1 MKNLFTI
8 VTEAYP
14 KTEEIDWQD
23 VYQQSLPR
31 IFHFFCYKVGDET
44 IAEELTSLTFEKAWV
59 SRAHY
64 RKGRGEV
71 HAWLVGIARNVM
83 ADHFRKRSREIPVT
97 DVPETDLSRSFDED
111 LQRKLDFEMILS
123 SLARFPERERELIAM
138 KYGAELTNREIAR
151 MTGLSESNVGTILHR
166 VVEKLRTEWEQNHEG

>member
-1 MKNLFTI
+1 MKNPFTLI
-8 VTEAYP
+8 TEAYP

-59 SRAHY
+59 SRANYH
-64 RKGRGEV
+64 RERGDV
-71 HAWLVGIARNVM
+71 HSWLVGIARNVII
-83 ADHFRKRSREIPVT
+83 DHFRKRSREIPLM
-97 DVPETDLSRSFDED
+97 DVPEMEMSRSFDED
-111 LQRKLDFEMILS
+111 LQRKLDFEMILT

-151 MTGLSESNVGTILHR
+151 MTGLSESNVGTTLHR
-166 VVEKLRTEWEQNHEG
+166 VVDKLRNEWEQNHEG